1 MDHLRET
8 ILGIGG
14 DKLVPNPHRFDKLE
28 SIWGEC
34 GDIVRAQF
42 GQKWR
47 LRMRLNNTADPVRRF
62 DQIDMRVRKESFQ
75 VPGTGQTADTRT
87 NYCNI
92 HHAIVLKLVY

>member
-1 MDHLRET
+1 
-8 ILGIGG
+8 
-14 DKLVPNPHRFDKLE
+14 
-28 SIWGEC
+28 
-34 GDIVRAQF
+34 
-42 GQKWR
+42 
-47 LRMRLNNTADPVRRF
+47 MRLNNTADPVRRF